1 MGRTKAERADEFTRD
16 ELLTE
21 EERAAE
27 AAEAEK
33 YEQQAATPKK
43 NAKASKATPKE
54 VPCAGCGQSTG
65 GDGRYCWDCRDLA
78 KDLSVRLVVESFA
91 QGHEVKAG
99 VALAFDWTDEALA
112 ERGRRVRAD
121 ADLRGDA

>member
-1 MGRTKAERADEFTRD
+1 MGKRTSDAVTRD
-16 ELLTE
+16 ELLTD

-33 YEQQAATPKK
+33 YEQQAAKPKRGAKTPKV
-43 NAKASKATPKE
+43 APKE
-54 VPCAGCGQSTG
+54 VLCAGCGQSTG

-112 ERGRRVRAD
+112 EHGRRVRAD